1 MKTKAALSDLLFP
14 NQYRRKVLGLLLMRP
29 EQQIHLRE
37 LARVIGAAPGTLKKE
52 LDALCEAGL
61 LRAERVGNQV
71 RFCANTAHPVFPEL
85 QALIRKTIG
94 LVDALRLSLAPLAGR
109 IDAAFVFGSMASGTE
124 SAGSDIDLMVVGDA
138 GFAEIVDATY
148 AAQATL
154 GREINPKVMSASEW
168 QAKKAERNAFLQDV
182 LNKPRIMLIGE
193 ADALWRRARRQRWRC
208 AGSGCTPKAA
218 ESQ

>member
-52 LDALCEAGL
+52 LDALCGAGL

-94 LVDALRLSLAPLAGR
+94 LADALRLSLAPLAGR

-138 GFAEIVDATY
+138 GFAEVVDATY
-148 AAQATL
+148 EAQAAL

-182 LNKPRIMLIGE
+182 LNKPRIMLIGD
-193 ADALWRRARRQRWRC
+193 ADAL
-208 AGSGCTPKAA
+208 
-218 ESQ
+218 

>member
-71 RFCANTAHPVFPEL
+71 RFCANSAHPVFPEL

-94 LVDALRLSLAPLAGR
+94 LADALRLSLAPLAGR

-138 GFAEIVDATY
+138 GFAEVVDATY
-148 AAQATL
+148 EAQAAL

-168 QAKKAERNAFLQDV
+168 QAKKAESNAFLQDV
-182 LNKPRIMLIGE
+182 LNKPRIMLIGD
-193 ADALWRRARRQRWRC
+193 ADAL
-208 AGSGCTPKAA
+208 
-218 ESQ
+218 

>member
-1 MKTKAALSDLLFP
+1 MKTTASISDLLFP

-29 EQQIHLRE
+29 DQQIHLRE

-182 LNKPRIMLIGE
+182 LNKPRIMLIGD
-193 ADALWRRARRQRWRC
+193 ADAL
-208 AGSGCTPKAA
+208 
-218 ESQ
+218 

>member
-1 MKTKAALSDLLFP
+1 MKTTASISDLLFP

-29 EQQIHLRE
+29 DQQIHLRE

-52 LDALCEAGL
+52 LDALCGVGL

-85 QALIRKTIG
+85 QALIRMTIG
-94 LVDALRLSLAPLAGR
+94 LADALRLSLAPLAGR
-109 IDAAFVFGSMASGTE
+109 IDAAFIFGSMASGTE

-168 QAKKAERNAFLQDV
+168 QAKKAESNAFLQDV
-182 LNKPRIMLIGE
+182 LNKPRIMLIGD
-193 ADALWRRARRQRWRC
+193 ADAL
-208 AGSGCTPKAA
+208 
-218 ESQ
+218 

>member
-52 LDALCEAGL
+52 LDALCGVGL

-94 LVDALRLSLAPLAGR
+94 LADALRLSLAPLAGR

-138 GFAEIVDATY
+138 GFAEVVDATY
-148 AAQATL
+148 EAQAAL

-182 LNKPRIMLIGE
+182 LNKPRIMLIGD
-193 ADALWRRARRQRWRC
+193 ADVL
-208 AGSGCTPKAA
+208 
-218 ESQ
+218 

>member
-1 MKTKAALSDLLFP
+1 MKTESDLSDLLFP
-14 NQYRRKVLGLLLMRP
+14 NQYRRRVLGLLLMRP

-37 LARVIGAAPGTLKKE
+37 LARAIGAAPGTLKKE
-52 LDALCEAGL
+52 LDALCDAGL

-71 RFCANTAHPVFPEL
+71 RFSANTAHPVFPEL

-182 LNKPRIMLIGE
+182 LNKPRIMLIGD
-193 ADALWRRARRQRWRC
+193 ADAL
-208 AGSGCTPKAA
+208 
-218 ESQ
+218 

>member
-168 QAKKAERNAFLQDV
+168 QTKKAERNAFLQDV
-182 LNKPRIMLIGE
+182 LNKPRIMLIGD
-193 ADALWRRARRQRWRC
+193 ADAL
-208 AGSGCTPKAA
+208 
-218 ESQ
+218 

>member
-1 MKTKAALSDLLFP
+1 MKTTASISDLLFP

-29 EQQIHLRE
+29 DQQIHLRE

-52 LDALCEAGL
+52 LDALCGVGL

-182 LNKPRIMLIGE
+182 LNKARIMLIGD
-193 ADALWRRARRQRWRC
+193 ADAL
-208 AGSGCTPKAA
+208 
-218 ESQ
+218 

>member
-94 LVDALRLSLAPLAGR
+94 LVNALRLSLAPLAGR

-193 ADALWRRARRQRWRC
+193 ADAL
-208 AGSGCTPKAA
+208 
-218 ESQ
+218 

>member
-1 MKTKAALSDLLFP
+1 MKTTASISDLLFP

-29 EQQIHLRE
+29 DQQIHLRE

-138 GFAEIVDATY
+138 GFAEVVDATY
-148 AAQATL
+148 EAQAAL

-182 LNKPRIMLIGE
+182 LNKPRIMLIGD
-193 ADALWRRARRQRWRC
+193 ADVL
-208 AGSGCTPKAA
+208 
-218 ESQ
+218 

>member
-94 LVDALRLSLAPLAGR
+94 LADALRLSLAPLAGR
-109 IDAAFVFGSMASGTE
+109 IDAAFIFGSMASGTE

-138 GFAEIVDATY
+138 GFAEVVDATY
-148 AAQATL
+148 EAQAAL

-168 QAKKAERNAFLQDV
+168 QAKKAESNAFLQDV
-182 LNKPRIMLIGE
+182 LNKPRIMLIGD
-193 ADALWRRARRQRWRC
+193 ADAL
-208 AGSGCTPKAA
+208 
-218 ESQ
+218 

>member
-1 MKTKAALSDLLFP
+1 MKTESGLSDLLFP
-14 NQYRRKVLGLLLMRP
+14 NQYRRRVLGLLLMRP

-37 LARVIGAAPGTLKKE
+37 LARAIGAAPGTLKKE
-52 LDALCEAGL
+52 LDALCDAGL

-94 LVDALRLSLAPLAGR
+94 LADALRLSLAPLVDR
-109 IDAAFVFGSMASGTE
+109 IDAAFIFGSMASGTE
-124 SAGSDIDLMVVGDA
+124 RAGSDIDLMVVGDA

-148 AAQATL
+148 EAQAAL

-168 QAKKAERNAFLQDV
+168 QAKRSECNAFLQDV
-182 LNKPRIMLIGE
+182 LNKPRIMLIGN
-193 ADALWRRARRQRWRC
+193 ADAL
-208 AGSGCTPKAA
+208 
-218 ESQ
+218 

>member
-29 EQQIHLRE
+29 DQQIHLRE

-94 LVDALRLSLAPLAGR
+94 LADALRLSLAPLAGR

-182 LNKPRIMLIGE
+182 LNKPRIMLIGD
-193 ADALWRRARRQRWRC
+193 ADAL
-208 AGSGCTPKAA
+208 
-218 ESQ
+218 

>member
-1 MKTKAALSDLLFP
+1 MKTTASISDLLFP

-182 LNKPRIMLIGE
+182 LNKPRIMLIGD
-193 ADALWRRARRQRWRC
+193 ADAL
-208 AGSGCTPKAA
+208 
-218 ESQ
+218 

>member
-138 GFAEIVDATY
+138 GFAEVVDATY
-148 AAQATL
+148 EAQATL

-182 LNKPRIMLIGE
+182 LNKPRIMLIGD
-193 ADALWRRARRQRWRC
+193 ADVL
-208 AGSGCTPKAA
+208 
-218 ESQ
+218 

>member
-94 LVDALRLSLAPLAGR
+94 LVNALRLSLAPLAGR

-138 GFAEIVDATY
+138 GFAEVVDATY
-148 AAQATL
+148 EAQATL

-182 LNKPRIMLIGE
+182 LNKPRIMLIGD
-193 ADALWRRARRQRWRC
+193 ADVL
-208 AGSGCTPKAA
+208 
-218 ESQ
+218 

>member
-1 MKTKAALSDLLFP
+1 MKTTASISDLLFP

-29 EQQIHLRE
+29 DQQIHLRE

-52 LDALCEAGL
+52 LDALCGVGL

-138 GFAEIVDATY
+138 GFAEVVDATY
-148 AAQATL
+148 EAQAAL

-182 LNKPRIMLIGE
+182 LNKPRIMLIGD
-193 ADALWRRARRQRWRC
+193 ADAL
-208 AGSGCTPKAA
+208 
-218 ESQ
+218 

>member
-1 MKTKAALSDLLFP
+1 MKTTASISDLLFP

-29 EQQIHLRE
+29 DQQIHLRE

-52 LDALCEAGL
+52 LDALCGVGL

-94 LVDALRLSLAPLAGR
+94 LADALRLSLAPLAGR

-168 QAKKAERNAFLQDV
+168 QTKKAERNAFLQDV
-182 LNKPRIMLIGE
+182 LNKPRIMLIGD
-193 ADALWRRARRQRWRC
+193 ADAL
-208 AGSGCTPKAA
+208 
-218 ESQ
+218 

>member
-138 GFAEIVDATY
+138 GFAEIVDVTY

-182 LNKPRIMLIGE
+182 LNKPRIMLIGD
-193 ADALWRRARRQRWRC
+193 ADVL
-208 AGSGCTPKAA
+208 
-218 ESQ
+218 

>member
-52 LDALCEAGL
+52 LDALCGVGL

-94 LVDALRLSLAPLAGR
+94 LADALRLSLAPLAGR
-109 IDAAFVFGSMASGTE
+109 IDAAFIFGSMASGTE

-138 GFAEIVDATY
+138 GFAEVVDATY
-148 AAQATL
+148 EAQAAL

-182 LNKPRIMLIGE
+182 LNKARIMLIGD
-193 ADALWRRARRQRWRC
+193 ADAL
-208 AGSGCTPKAA
+208 
-218 ESQ
+218 

>member
-1 MKTKAALSDLLFP
+1 MKTTASISDLLFP

-29 EQQIHLRE
+29 DQQIHLRE

-52 LDALCEAGL
+52 LDALCGVGL

-94 LVDALRLSLAPLAGR
+94 LADALRLSLAPLAGR
-109 IDAAFVFGSMASGTE
+109 IDAAFIFGSMASGTE

-168 QAKKAERNAFLQDV
+168 QAKKAERNSFLQDV
-182 LNKPRIMLIGE
+182 LNKPRIMLIGD
-193 ADALWRRARRQRWRC
+193 ADAL
-208 AGSGCTPKAA
+208 
-218 ESQ
+218 

>member
-94 LVDALRLSLAPLAGR
+94 LADALRLSLAPLAGR
-109 IDAAFVFGSMASGTE
+109 IDAAFIFGSMASGTE

-138 GFAEIVDATY
+138 GFAEIVDVTY

-168 QAKKAERNAFLQDV
+168 QTKKAERNAFLQDV
-182 LNKPRIMLIGE
+182 LNKPRIMLIGD
-193 ADALWRRARRQRWRC
+193 ADAL
-208 AGSGCTPKAA
+208 
-218 ESQ
+218 

>member
-94 LVDALRLSLAPLAGR
+94 LADALRLSLAPLAGR

-138 GFAEIVDATY
+138 GFAEVVDATY

-168 QAKKAERNAFLQDV
+168 QAKKAESNAFLQNV
-182 LNKPRIMLIGE
+182 LNKPRIMLIGD
-193 ADALWRRARRQRWRC
+193 ADAL
-208 AGSGCTPKAA
+208 
-218 ESQ
+218 

>member
-29 EQQIHLRE
+29 DQQIHLRE

-52 LDALCEAGL
+52 LDALCGVGL

-94 LVDALRLSLAPLAGR
+94 LADALRLSLAPLAGR
-109 IDAAFVFGSMASGTE
+109 IDAAFIFGSMASGTE

-182 LNKPRIMLIGE
+182 LNKPRIMLIGD
-193 ADALWRRARRQRWRC
+193 ADAL
-208 AGSGCTPKAA
+208 
-218 ESQ
+218 

>member
-1 MKTKAALSDLLFP
+1 MKTTSSISDLLFP

-29 EQQIHLRE
+29 DQQIHLRE

-94 LVDALRLSLAPLAGR
+94 LADALRLSLAPLAGR
-109 IDAAFVFGSMASGTE
+109 IDAAFIFGSMASGTE

-182 LNKPRIMLIGE
+182 LNKPRIMLIGD
-193 ADALWRRARRQRWRC
+193 ADAL
-208 AGSGCTPKAA
+208 
-218 ESQ
+218 

>member
-1 MKTKAALSDLLFP
+1 VKTESGLSDLLFP
-14 NQYRRKVLGLLLMRP
+14 NQYRRRVLGLLLMRP

-37 LARVIGAAPGTLKKE
+37 LARAIGAAPGTLKKE
-52 LDALCEAGL
+52 LDALCDAGL

-94 LVDALRLSLAPLAGR
+94 LADALRLSLAPLVDR
-109 IDAAFVFGSMASGTE
+109 IDAAFIFGSMASGTE
-124 SAGSDIDLMVVGDA
+124 RAGSDIDLMVVGDA

-148 AAQATL
+148 EAQAAL

-168 QAKKAERNAFLQDV
+168 QAKRSECNAFLQDV
-182 LNKPRIMLIGE
+182 LNKPRIMLIGN
-193 ADALWRRARRQRWRC
+193 ADAL
-208 AGSGCTPKAA
+208 
-218 ESQ
+218 

>member
-94 LVDALRLSLAPLAGR
+94 LADALRLSLAPLAGR
-109 IDAAFVFGSMASGTE
+109 IDAAFIFGSMASGTE

-182 LNKPRIMLIGE
+182 LNKPRIMLIGD
-193 ADALWRRARRQRWRC
+193 ADVL
-208 AGSGCTPKAA
+208 
-218 ESQ
+218 

>member
-94 LVDALRLSLAPLAGR
+94 LADALRLSLAPLAGR

-193 ADALWRRARRQRWRC
+193 ADAL
-208 AGSGCTPKAA
+208 
-218 ESQ
+218 

>member
-94 LVDALRLSLAPLAGR
+94 LADALRLSLAPLAGR
-109 IDAAFVFGSMASGTE
+109 IDAAFVFGSRASGTE

-138 GFAEIVDATY
+138 GFAEIVDVTY

-168 QAKKAERNAFLQDV
+168 QTKKAERNAFLQDV
-182 LNKPRIMLIGE
+182 LNKPRIMLIGD
-193 ADALWRRARRQRWRC
+193 ADAL
-208 AGSGCTPKAA
+208 
-218 ESQ
+218 

>member
-1 MKTKAALSDLLFP
+1 MNTTASISDLLFP

-29 EQQIHLRE
+29 DQQIHLRE

-52 LDALCEAGL
+52 LDALCGVGL

-94 LVDALRLSLAPLAGR
+94 LADALRLSLAPLAGR

-182 LNKPRIMLIGE
+182 LNKPRIMLIGD
-193 ADALWRRARRQRWRC
+193 ADAL
-208 AGSGCTPKAA
+208 
-218 ESQ
+218 

>member
-29 EQQIHLRE
+29 DQQIHLRE

-94 LVDALRLSLAPLAGR
+94 LADALRLSLAPLAGR
-109 IDAAFVFGSMASGTE
+109 IDAAFIFGSMASGTE

-138 GFAEIVDATY
+138 GFAEIVDVTY

-182 LNKPRIMLIGE
+182 LNKPRIMLIGD
-193 ADALWRRARRQRWRC
+193 ADAL
-208 AGSGCTPKAA
+208 
-218 ESQ
+218 

>member
-1 MKTKAALSDLLFP
+1 MKTTASISDLLFP

-29 EQQIHLRE
+29 DQQIHLRE

-52 LDALCEAGL
+52 LDALCGVGL

-94 LVDALRLSLAPLAGR
+94 LADALRLSLAPLAGR

-138 GFAEIVDATY
+138 GFAEVVDATY
-148 AAQATL
+148 EAQAAL

-182 LNKPRIMLIGE
+182 LNKPRIMLIGD
-193 ADALWRRARRQRWRC
+193 ADAL
-208 AGSGCTPKAA
+208 
-218 ESQ
+218 

>member
-1 MKTKAALSDLLFP
+1 MKTTASISDLLFP

-29 EQQIHLRE
+29 DQQIHLRE

-52 LDALCEAGL
+52 LDALCGVGL

-94 LVDALRLSLAPLAGR
+94 LADALRLSLAPLAGR
-109 IDAAFVFGSMASGTE
+109 IDAAFIFGSMASGSE

-168 QAKKAERNAFLQDV
+168 QAKKAESNAFLQDV
-182 LNKPRIMLIGE
+182 LNKPRIMLIGDT
-193 ADALWRRARRQRWRC
+193 DAL
-208 AGSGCTPKAA
+208 
-218 ESQ
+218 

>member
-1 MKTKAALSDLLFP
+1 VKTTASISDLLFP

-29 EQQIHLRE
+29 DQQIHLRE

-94 LVDALRLSLAPLAGR
+94 LADALRLSLAPLAGR
-109 IDAAFVFGSMASGTE
+109 IDAAFIFGSMASGTE

-182 LNKPRIMLIGE
+182 LNKPRIMLIGD
-193 ADALWRRARRQRWRC
+193 ADAL
-208 AGSGCTPKAA
+208 
-218 ESQ
+218 

>member
-168 QAKKAERNAFLQDV
+168 QAKKAESNAFLQNV
-182 LNKPRIMLIGE
+182 LNKPRIMLIGD
-193 ADALWRRARRQRWRC
+193 ADAL
-208 AGSGCTPKAA
+208 
-218 ESQ
+218 

>member
-1 MKTKAALSDLLFP
+1 MKTESGLSGLLFP
-14 NQYRRKVLGLLLMRP
+14 NQYRRRVLGLLLMRP

-37 LARVIGAAPGTLKKE
+37 LARAIGAAPGTLKKE
-52 LDALCEAGL
+52 LDALCDAGL

-94 LVDALRLSLAPLAGR
+94 LADALRLSLAPLVDR
-109 IDAAFVFGSMASGTE
+109 IDAAFIFGSMASGTE
-124 SAGSDIDLMVVGDA
+124 RAGSDIDLMVVGDA

-148 AAQATL
+148 EAQAAL

-168 QAKKAERNAFLQDV
+168 QAKRSERNAFLQDV
-182 LNKPRIMLIGE
+182 LNKPRIMLIGD
-193 ADALWRRARRQRWRC
+193 ADAL
-208 AGSGCTPKAA
+208 
-218 ESQ
+218 

>member
-52 LDALCEAGL
+52 LDALCGAGL

-94 LVDALRLSLAPLAGR
+94 LADALRLSLAPLAGR

-138 GFAEIVDATY
+138 GFAEVVDATY
-148 AAQATL
+148 EAQAAL

-182 LNKPRIMLIGE
+182 LNKARIMLIGD
-193 ADALWRRARRQRWRC
+193 ADAL
-208 AGSGCTPKAA
+208 
-218 ESQ
+218 